1 MNVLIGPVLFA
12 DAGPATGG
20 AATGEPDDDA
30 NGTSSESLEALC
42 AGSATTE
49 ATWRGGPW
57 DGVIMTVVAG
67 ERFFLLYGD
76 REAQDDETTTP
87 VPPGQREAPP
97 GRLCPIVPGPH
108 GGLIIDWD
116 AGISR

>member
-1 MNVLIGPVLFA
+1 MNVLVGPVLFA
-12 DAGPATGG
+12 DVGRAAGGSARGR
-20 AATGEPDDDA
+20 PDDDA
-30 NGTSSESLEALC
+30 NGTSSVQPEAPF

-57 DGVIMTVVAG
+57 DGVTMTVVAG

-76 REAQDDETTTP
+76 TQAQDDETTRP
-87 VPPGQREAPP
+87 VPPGQRGAPP

-116 AGISR
+116 AGINR

>member
-1 MNVLIGPVLFA
+1 MNVLVRPVLFA
-12 DAGPATGG
+12 DSGPAAGGSATGG
-20 AATGEPDDDA
+20 PDDDA
-30 NGTSSESLEALC
+30 NGTSSVPPEALS
-42 AGSATTE
+42 AGAATTE

-57 DGVIMTVVAG
+57 DGVTMTVVAG

-87 VPPGQREAPP
+87 VQTDQRGAPP
-97 GRLCPIVPGPH
+97 GRLCPIVSGPH